1 MRPARA
7 RPFPSA
13 ALLLGATG
21 ALLGAAAGPRAAGA
35 ADEQLPCT
43 GLEHLA
49 GFLAQTYDERPVSA
63 GLQANGQLLQIFA
76 SAGSGS
82 WTAVTTSPGGTA
94 CVVATGRDWEQAA
107 GAASAADGGGTG
119 GAYRPAAARP

>member
-7 RPFPSA
+7 RPVV
-13 ALLLGATG
+13 
-21 ALLGAAAGPRAAGA
+21 ALLGAAAALLAGGTVAGNAAA

-43 GLEHLA
+43 GFEHLA
-49 GFLAQTYDERPVSA
+49 RFLAQTYDERPVSV
-63 GLQANGQLLQIFA
+63 GLQSNGQLLQSFA
-76 SAGSGS
+76 SAGNGS

-107 GAASAADGGGTG
+107 GAASAADRGGTG
-119 GAYRPAAARP
+119 EAYRPAAARP